1 MLLRNACHACH
12 AGRVRCPNLSD
23 EPPLYPALWDV
34 PLDDRNSTHVARIG
48 RAIQQRDDRDDIA
61 WLEQVPACQCLLGA
75 RANRDRKDVVYRQLG
90 LTQ

>member
-1 MLLRNACHACH
+1 MLVMLVMPAVFA
-12 AGRVRCPNLSD
+12 VPTSQTK
-23 EPPLYPALWDV
+23 PPLYPALWDV